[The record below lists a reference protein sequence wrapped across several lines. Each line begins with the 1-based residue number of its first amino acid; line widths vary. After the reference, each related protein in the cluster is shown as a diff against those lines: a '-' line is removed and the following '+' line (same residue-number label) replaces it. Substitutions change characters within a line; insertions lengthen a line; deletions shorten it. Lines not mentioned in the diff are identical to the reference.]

1 MSGVPYCRKCRN
13 RFYVQ
18 DIEKDTLEN
27 NKFGPVVQYNDPSGH
42 IQVALM
48 SVDPGKSIPREMHP
62 LISQFI
68 RVESGMGEV
77 ILDDDIVHP
86 LLSGKALVV
95 PAGTWH
101 EIVNTG
107 SFPLKLYTLYCKDS
121 RDKFEH

>member
-13 RFYVQ
+13 QFYVS

-27 NKFGPVVQYNDPSGH
+27 ERFGPVVQHNDPSGH

-48 SVDPGKSIPREMHP
+48 SVEPGQTVPREIHSE
-62 LISQFI
+62 LSQFI
-68 RVESGMGEV
+68 RVEAGMGRIILNDIPFDIFNGTAAV
-77 ILDDDIVHP
+77 I
-86 LLSGKALVV
+86 

-107 SFPLKLYTLYCKDS
+107 QGPLKFYTLYCKDS
-121 RDKFEH
+121 AAKFEH